1 MWEDTMMKTWTLFL
15 ITLLAFA
22 PAASGRDLPREQT
35 VGDLEVVAT
44 FNGPTPTG
52 VAVSH
57 TGRVFLNF
65 PRWGEPVDFTVAELV
80 KGKVVAY
87 PDAVFNRLSPEH
99 PEQSLLSVQSVVID
113 PRDRLWILDTGAPSF
128 GPVQP
133 QAAKLVGVDLRT
145 NQIFK
150 TIFFPADVA
159 LKTTYLN
166 DVRFDLTRGPEGMAF
181 ITDSSGGGPN
191 AIIVVDLA
199 SGRSWRRLNDHPS
212 TKADKTFVPIIEG
225 EPVMIRIPGQA
236 PKPWTS
242 GADGIA
248 ISPDGKTLYY
258 CPLVSRHLYSVS
270 VDALADPSR
279 SDAEVAATVKDLGD
293 KGASDGLEADDQG
306 RIYIGDYEHNA
317 IRRRNL
323 DGSTELLV
331 VDPRV
336 LWPDTL
342 SLAANGYL
350 YFTANQLT
358 RGARFHF
365 GKDLR
370 QRPFVLFRVKTDG
383 KPIMQ

>member
-1 MWEDTMMKTWTLFL
+1 
-15 ITLLAFA
+15 
-22 PAASGRDLPREQT
+22 
-35 VGDLEVVAT
+35 
-44 FNGPTPTG
+44 
-52 VAVSH
+52 
-57 TGRVFLNF
+57 
-65 PRWGEPVDFTVAELV
+65 
-80 KGKVVAY
+80 
-87 PDAVFNRLSPEH
+87 
-99 PEQSLLSVQSVVID
+99 
-113 PRDRLWILDTGAPSF
+113 
-128 GPVQP
+128 
-133 QAAKLVGVDLRT
+133 
-145 NQIFK
+145 
-150 TIFFPADVA
+150 
-159 LKTTYLN
+159 
-166 DVRFDLTRGPEGMAF
+166 MAF

-212 TKADKTFVPIIEG
+212 TKADNTFVPIIEG
-225 EPVMIRIPGQA
+225 EQVMIRIPGQA

-258 CPLVSRHLYSVS
+258 CPLVSRHLYSAS

-306 RIYIGDYEHNA
+306 RVYIGDYEHHA

-358 RGARFHF
+358 RGARFHS